1 MDFMRVP
8 RSPYI
13 ADSIIA
19 VGLFVAS
26 ISLVIDWQ
34 ASGAEDLFTRD
45 LDPVGVFLIGLMT
58 LPLVFRRAHPVLVLV
73 IVLAAFM
80 LSSGLDYPN
89 SLAGA
94 GTLVA
99 IHAVGSE
106 LERGRAIRIGLAVVG
121 IVAVWTAIGASVYEA
136 VGFDDV
142 AFVFLSGSVA
152 LYLGWEVN
160 MRRSEVQEIEA
171 RAERAERDRQE
182 EAERAVDA
190 ERARIARELHDVV
203 AHQMVV
209 MTVQAEGAAR
219 LAQDA
224 DPRIQDALVTISD
237 TGREGLAEMRRM
249 VGVLRDA
256 GDGGVLA
263 PQPGLSSID
272 ELVTHFNEAGLP
284 VKLSIDG
291 DLDHLPSGV
300 DLNAFRIVQESLTN
314 TLKHGGPGVSA
325 SVDVSL
331 ADNVLAVE
339 VRDDGR
345 GAATNGNPGHGLVG
359 MRERVA
365 MLGGSIDTGPAN
377 GGGFRV
383 RATIPV
389 DPE

>member
-13 ADSIIA
+13 ADTIIA

-34 ASGAEDLFTRD
+34 SSGAENLFTRD
-45 LDPVGVFLIGLMT
+45 LDAVGVFLIALMT
-58 LPLVFRRAHPVLVLV
+58 LPLVFRRAHPVLVLI

-121 IVAVWTAIGASVYEA
+121 GVAVWTAIGASVYEA
-136 VGFDDV
+136 VGLDDV

-182 EAERAVDA
+182 EAKRAVDA

-203 AHQMVV
+203 AHQIVV

-224 DPRIQDALVTISD
+224 DPRIQDALATISD

-256 GDGGVLA
+256 GEGDVLA
-263 PQPGLSSID
+263 PQPGLASID

-291 DLDHLPSGV
+291 DVDDLPSGV

-359 MRERVA
+359 MRERVT
-365 MLGGSIDTGPAN
+365 MLGGSIDTGPAD